1 LLSLIAYISAYRQ
14 DVFHL
19 WIILVIAVRRGEWEL
34 EHKLS
39 SEAGVQLMTIH
50 QSKGL
55 EFKIVFLLGANK
67 AAPDSKKE
75 ALNFSTTEI
84 QLPETGQTRTQ
95 RVVAIADKN
104 FLQQNELDQ
113 HQQRAQAEQNRLWYV
128 ALTRAS
134 HRVYAVFEPEKG
146 DKNKLS
152 GLAFWKNQGEAFQ
165 HPHCLDE
172 ALVLERPQA
181 LHRQQTQ
188 QRIPLSA
195 QPLPMQRFYARGK
208 TSFSYL
214 AQHLKHKATRADR
227 LANINTDFEQA
238 EDELNLTESKNTAT
252 AQPIAWIKQHFPRGT
267 LAGNFLHEI
276 FEQIDFQRP
285 EIWVEEI
292 RRQFFSVNSRKSTR
306 VSSI

>member
-1 LLSLIAYISAYRQ
+1 MVNLRHLTDNLSQHSEHVQGAQNLYHWYLKQLNSPSDR
-14 DVFHL
+14 
-19 WIILVIAVRRGEWEL
+19 EWEL

-172 ALVLERPQA
+172 ALVLERPYFSCHNR
-181 LHRQQTQ
+181 L
-188 QRIPLSA
+188 PLLIS
-195 QPLPMQRFYARGK
+195 LRFL
-208 TSFSYL
+208 SSCF
-214 AQHLKHKATRADR
+214 
-227 LANINTDFEQA
+227 
-238 EDELNLTESKNTAT
+238 
-252 AQPIAWIKQHFPRGT
+252 
-267 LAGNFLHEI
+267 FLLL
-276 FEQIDFQRP
+276 
-285 EIWVEEI
+285 VE
-292 RRQFFSVNSRKSTR
+292 
-306 VSSI
+306 